1 MTSAVVSKSDE
12 IRELTIEELDEAAG
26 GMLGLFF
33 LLGFGIGYT
42 AAAWYAAP

>member
-1 MTSAVVSKSDE
+1 MTSTVVNDVDE
-12 IRELTIEELDEAAG
+12 IRELTIEELDEAGG

-42 AAAWYAAP
+42 AAAWYNS